1 MTSNHVAVFCKKE
14 LKSFFDSNIAYIVI
28 TIFLLLSGWFFFS
41 DLFLVNQASLRNL
54 FNIIPFIFMFFVPA
68 VTMRLIS
75 EEKRSGTIEVLLT
88 LPVRDYEIILGKFL
102 AGLILIVVAV
112 ILTFIYVLILS
123 GIGDFDYGSV
133 VSGYIGLILLGAA
146 YLSIGV
152 FTSSLTE
159 NQIVAF
165 ITGFV
170 IIFAL
175 FMLDKVLVFMPTLLA
190 SFFEYLSVSYHFSNI
205 SRGVIDS
212 RDLIY
217 YLSLIFFFLFL
228 AVRALESR
236 KWR

>member
-1 MTSNHVAVFCKKE
+1 MSNQVAVFCKKE
-14 LKSFFDSNIAYIVI
+14 LRSFFDSPIAYIVI
-28 TIFLLLSGWFFFS
+28 TIFLLITGWFFFS

-54 FNIIPFIFMFFVPA
+54 FGIVPFIFMFFVPA

-88 LPVRDYEIILGKFL
+88 LPVRDHEIILGKFL
-102 AGLILIVVAV
+102 AGLILIFAAV
-112 ILTFIYVLILS
+112 ILTFVYTLTLS
-123 GIGDFDYGSV
+123 GLGDLDFGSV
-133 VSGYIGLILLGAA
+133 VAGYIGLIFLGAA

-152 FTSSLTE
+152 FTSSLTQ

-165 ITGFV
+165 ITSFV

-175 FMLDKVLVFMPTLLA
+175 FMLDKVLIFVPGFLV
-190 SFFEYLSVSYHFSNI
+190 SFFEYLSVDYHFSNI
-205 SRGVIDS
+205 ARGVIDS
-212 RDLIY
+212 RDVIY
-217 YLSLIFFFLFL
+217 YLSIIFLFLFL

>member
-1 MTSNHVAVFCKKE
+1 MSSHVVVFCKKE
-14 LKSFFDSNIAYIVI
+14 LRSFFDSPIAYIVI
-28 TIFLLLSGWFFFS
+28 TTFLLISGWFFFS

-54 FNIIPFIFMFFVPA
+54 FDIIPFIFMFFVPA

-75 EEKRSGTIEVLLT
+75 EEKRSGTIEILLT
-88 LPVRDYEIILGKFL
+88 LPVKDYEIILGKFL

-112 ILTFIYVLILS
+112 LLTLVYTFTLS
-123 GIGDFDYGSV
+123 GLGDLDFGSV
-133 VSGYIGLILLGAA
+133 VAGYIGLIFLGAT
-146 YLSIGV
+146 YLSVGV
-152 FTSSLTE
+152 FTSSFTQ

-165 ITGFV
+165 ITSFA

-175 FMLDKVLVFMPTLLA
+175 YMLNKVLMFVPNFLA
-190 SFFEYLSVSYHFSNI
+190 SFFEYLSVDYHFSNI

-212 RDLIY
+212 RDVIY
-217 YLSLIFFFLFL
+217 YLSLVFFFLFL

>member
-1 MTSNHVAVFCKKE
+1 MSNHAAIFCKKE
-14 LKSFFDSNIAYIVI
+14 LRTFFDSHIAYIVI
-28 TIFLLLSGWFFFS
+28 TIFLLIAGWFFFS

-54 FNIIPFIFMFFVPA
+54 FSIIPFIFMFFVPA

-75 EEKRSGTIEVLLT
+75 EEKRSGTIEGLVT
-88 LPVRDYEIILGKFL
+88 LPVSDYEIILGKFL

-112 ILTFIYVLILS
+112 MLTLVYAITLS
-123 GIGDFDYGSV
+123 GIGDFDFGSV
-133 VSGYIGLILLGAA
+133 VSGYLGLIFLGAA

-165 ITGFV
+165 ITAFV

-175 FMLDKVLVFMPTLLA
+175 FMLDKVLMFMPAILA
-190 SFFEYLSVSYHFSNI
+190 SFLEYLSVSYHFSNI

-212 RDLIY
+212 RDVIY
-217 YLSLIFFFLFL
+217 YLSLVFFFLFL

>member
-1 MTSNHVAVFCKKE
+1 MSNHIAIFCKKE
-14 LKSFFDSNIAYIVI
+14 LKSFFDSPIAYIVI
-28 TIFLLLSGWFFFS
+28 TIFLLISGWFFFS

-54 FNIIPFIFMFFVPA
+54 FGIIPFIFMFFVPA

-88 LPVRDYEIILGKFL
+88 LPVKDYEIILGKFL

-112 ILTFIYVLILS
+112 ILTLVYTFTLS
-123 GIGDFDYGSV
+123 GLGDLDFGSV
-133 VSGYIGLILLGAA
+133 VSGYVGLIFLGAT
-146 YLSIGV
+146 YLSIGL
-152 FTSSLTE
+152 FTSSLTQ

-165 ITGFV
+165 ITSFV

-175 FMLDKVLVFMPTLLA
+175 YMLDKALIFMPNFLV
-190 SFFEYLSVSYHFSNI
+190 SFFEYLSVDYHFSNI

-212 RDLIY
+212 RDVIY
-217 YLSLIFFFLFL
+217 YLSLVFFFLFL
-228 AVRALESR
+228 AVRALENR

>member
-1 MTSNHVAVFCKKE
+1 MSNHIAVFCKKE
-14 LKSFFDSNIAYIVI
+14 LRSLFDSPVAYIVI
-28 TIFLLLSGWFFFS
+28 TIFLLICGWFFFS

-54 FNIIPFIFMFFVPA
+54 FSIIPFIFMFFVPA

-88 LPVRDYEIILGKFL
+88 LPVRDYEIVLGKFL
-102 AGLILIVVAV
+102 AGLILIAVAV
-112 ILTFIYVLILS
+112 MLTLTYTLTLS
-123 GIGDFDYGSV
+123 GLGDLDSGSV
-133 VSGYIGLILLGAA
+133 VAGYFGLIFLGAT

-152 FTSSLTE
+152 FTSSLTQ

-165 ITGFV
+165 ITSFV

-175 FMLDKVLVFMPTLLA
+175 YMLDKVLIFLPNFLV
-190 SFFEYLSVSYHFSNI
+190 SFFEYLSADYHFSNI

-212 RDLIY
+212 RDVVY
-217 YLSLIFFFLFL
+217 YLSVIFFFLFL

>member
-1 MTSNHVAVFCKKE
+1 MSNQVAVFCKKE
-14 LKSFFDSNIAYIVI
+14 LRSFFDSPIAYIVI
-28 TIFLLLSGWFFFS
+28 TIFLLITGWFFFS

-54 FNIIPFIFMFFVPA
+54 FGIVPFIFMFFVPA

-88 LPVRDYEIILGKFL
+88 LPVKDYQIILGKFL
-102 AGLILIVVAV
+102 AGLILIFAAV
-112 ILTFIYVLILS
+112 ILTFVYTLTLS
-123 GIGDFDYGSV
+123 GLGDLDFGSV
-133 VSGYIGLILLGAA
+133 VAGYIGLIFLGAA

-152 FTSSLTE
+152 FTSSLTQ

-165 ITGFV
+165 ITSFV

-175 FMLDKVLVFMPTLLA
+175 FMLDKVLIFMPGFLV
-190 SFFEYLSVSYHFSNI
+190 SFFEYLSVDYHFSNI
-205 SRGVIDS
+205 ARGVIDS
-212 RDLIY
+212 RDVIY
-217 YLSLIFFFLFL
+217 YLSIIFVFLFL

>member
-1 MTSNHVAVFCKKE
+1 MSNHIAVFCKKE
-14 LKSFFDSNIAYIVI
+14 LRSLFDSPVAYIVI
-28 TIFLLLSGWFFFS
+28 TIFLLICGWFFFS

-88 LPVRDYEIILGKFL
+88 LPVRDYEIVLGKFL
-102 AGLILIVVAV
+102 AGLILIAVAV
-112 ILTFIYVLILS
+112 MLTLTYTLTLS
-123 GIGDFDYGSV
+123 GLGDLDSGSV
-133 VSGYIGLILLGAA
+133 VAGYFGLIFLGAT
-146 YLSIGV
+146 YPSIGV
-152 FTSSLTE
+152 FTSSLTQ

-165 ITGFV
+165 ITSFV

-175 FMLDKVLVFMPTLLA
+175 YMLDKVLIFLPNFLV
-190 SFFEYLSVSYHFSNI
+190 SFFEYLSADYHFSNI

-212 RDLIY
+212 RDVVY
-217 YLSLIFFFLFL
+217 YLSVIFFFLFL

>member
-1 MTSNHVAVFCKKE
+1 MSNHIVVFCKKE
-14 LKSFFDSNIAYIVI
+14 LRSFFDSPIAYIVI
-28 TIFLLLSGWFFFS
+28 TIFLLISGWFFFS

-75 EEKRSGTIEVLLT
+75 EEKRSGTIEILLT
-88 LPVRDYEIILGKFL
+88 LPVKNYEIILGKFL
-102 AGLILIVVAV
+102 AGLMLIFVAV
-112 ILTFIYVLILS
+112 ILTLVYTLTLS
-123 GIGDFDYGSV
+123 GLGDLDFGSV
-133 VSGYIGLILLGAA
+133 IAGYVGLIFLGAT

-152 FTSSLTE
+152 FTSSLTQ

-165 ITGFV
+165 ITSFV

-175 FMLDKVLVFMPTLLA
+175 YMLDKVLIFLPSFLS
-190 SFFEYLSVSYHFSNI
+190 SFFEYLSVDYHFSNI

-212 RDLIY
+212 RDVIY

-228 AVRALESR
+228 AVKALESR

>member
-1 MTSNHVAVFCKKE
+1 MSNHIVVFCKKE
-14 LKSFFDSNIAYIVI
+14 LRSFFDSPIAYIVI
-28 TIFLLLSGWFFFS
+28 TIFLLISGWFFFS

-54 FNIIPFIFMFFVPA
+54 FNIIPFIFMFFIPA
-68 VTMRLIS
+68 VAMRLIS

-88 LPVRDYEIILGKFL
+88 LPVKDYEIILGKFL
-102 AGLILIVVAV
+102 AGLILIFVAV
-112 ILTFIYVLILS
+112 ILTLVYSLTLS
-123 GIGDFDYGSV
+123 GLGNLDFGSV
-133 VSGYIGLILLGAA
+133 AAGYLGLMFLGAT
-146 YLSIGV
+146 YLSVGV
-152 FTSSLTE
+152 FTSSLTQ

-170 IIFAL
+170 IVFAL
-175 FMLDKVLVFMPTLLA
+175 YMLDKVLIFLPGFLS
-190 SFFEYLSVSYHFSNI
+190 SFFEYLSVNYHFSNI

-228 AVRALESR
+228 AVKALESR